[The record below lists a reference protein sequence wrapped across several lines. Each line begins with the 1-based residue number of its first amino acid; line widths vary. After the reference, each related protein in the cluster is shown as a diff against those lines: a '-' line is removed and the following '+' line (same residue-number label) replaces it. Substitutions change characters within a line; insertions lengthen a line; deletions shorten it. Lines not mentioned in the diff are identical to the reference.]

1 MKEIVHG
8 IQEQLKERVAKYDDL
23 VNKHVMLKNELV
35 IVKKGFNDRRHAD
48 KGLITFLK
56 KKRDHN
62 KIRLETKKKKKKNRL
77 ATLNIKEE
85 RSLRAQY
92 KAQDNDEK
100 EARREF
106 ESNIRKYQNR
116 ENALRD

>member
-35 IVKKGFNDRRHAD
+35 IVKKGSNDRRHAD
-48 KGLITFLK
+48 KGLITSLK

-100 EARREF
+100 EARRAF